1 MTETAVRALMAL
13 LLAGVT
19 LSGAAL
25 PALAEATNDAPA
37 AVEKAA
43 LVVIAPPRSDIARI
57 IKAGLQKAYYAA
69 NPDTRAYSQAQK
81 LYFFYGARGFEPLWL
96 TTGADGSATFSP
108 NA

>member
-43 LVVIAPPRSDIARI
+43 LVVIAPPRSDIART

-69 NPDTRAYSQAQK
+69 NPDTPANRQAQT
-81 LYFFYGARGFEPLWL
+81 L
-96 TTGADGSATFSP
+96 
-108 NA
+108 